1 MMIIHHGTESDIQI
15 DPQTRHNE
23 EPQKYHTRKH
33 ETLGEN
39 VETHL
44 DRQKSSY
51 TLFYKS
57 FEDSLTLVQDSRV
70 IERPAAILDPYE
82 VDL

>member
-1 MMIIHHGTESDIQI
+1 MS
-15 DPQTRHNE
+15 
-23 EPQKYHTRKH
+23 KH
-33 ETLGEN
+33 ILI
-39 VETHL
+39 V
-44 DRQKSSY
+44 KSQASY

-57 FEDSLTLVQDSRV
+57 FEDSLPLVQDSRV